1 MKYIY
6 TIVALSSAL
15 GSGVV
20 IASAEC
26 PVYPK
31 SEWMKEADA
40 RAKIEAEGYRIK
52 VFKVSDN
59 CYELYGHDKAGQKV
73 EIYYDVKTLAI
84 VKEDD

>member
-1 MKYIY
+1 
-6 TIVALSSAL
+6 
-15 GSGVV
+15 
-20 IASAEC
+20 
-26 PVYPK
+26 
-31 SEWMKEADA
+31 MKEADA

-52 VFKVSDN
+52 VFKISDN